1 MFKGSRHEYSV
12 KTCPTSDVEG
22 LENLLNEMSVAG
34 WELYTMNEAESQSGS
49 GYQYNCIFVRD
60 FDDEESE
67 KQDVDSIDLG
77 DFRSKMEKIFHKE
90 PYFECREVQG
100 KIKQKRERIQEIKA
114 CLDSTVIDDQDRAE
128 LNAEMSE
135 ALKELEDLKQTLLEV
150 ISPDKM
156 YDSIDVKK
164 ISILISEELL
174 ELVNPDSNAELISQT
189 VKVRQELTDEL
200 GYVIPSI
207 QFKVDETLEA
217 GEYQIKVRDI
227 TVLEKDIYPNHKMFL
242 KKELDLSRKPS
253 YAIEDIDYITGEKIW
268 WIPIDKTEKY
278 WAKGLLPQEV
288 IAKNLKYIAKR
299 YIDDIF
305 DYNDVNQF
313 VGLAA
318 EKNLYLIENI
328 IPDFISLGE
337 LRYILSTLIRENVS
351 VKDVAFIFE
360 KINDFSEDNV
370 KEDLLEKIRIS
381 LNRQISQSVADENK
395 NIYGIKMSAKSISKI
410 RKTMLGG
417 GETITIEGSVIKKL
431 TTNIEKILN
440 ESDMPIK
447 NIALIA
453 PIDIRQIL
461 FHIFEQVIPNLA
473 VIADEELSAEFN
485 LETIGE
491 I

>member
-34 WELYTMNEAESQSGS
+34 WELYTMNEAEAQSGN

-60 FDDEESE
+60 VDDDESS
-67 KQDVDSIDLG
+67 QDVDEIDLG
-77 DFRSKMEKIFHKE
+77 DFRSKMEKIFQKE
-90 PYFECREVQG
+90 PYFECKEVQS

-128 LNAEMSE
+128 LNTEMSE
-135 ALKELEDLKQTLLEV
+135 ALKTLEELKSTLLEV

-164 ISILISEELL
+164 LSICISEELL

-200 GYVIPSI
+200 GYVIPTI

-217 GEYQIKVRDI
+217 GQYQIKVRDI
-227 TVLEKDIYPNHKMFL
+227 TVLEKDIYPEHKMFF
-242 KKELDLSRKPS
+242 KKDLDLARKPS
-253 YAIEDIDYITGEKIW
+253 HAIEDIDYITGEKVW
-268 WIPIDKTEKY
+268 WLPIEKTDKY
-278 WAKGLLPQEV
+278 WAKGLLPQEA
-288 IAKNLKYIAKR
+288 IAKNLKYISKR

-305 DYNDVNQF
+305 DYNDVNKF

-328 IPDFISLGE
+328 IPDFISMGE
-337 LRYILSTLIRENVS
+337 LRYILSTLIRENIS
-351 VKDVAFIFE
+351 IKDVAFIFE

-381 LNRQISQSVADENK
+381 LSRQISQSVADENK
-395 NIYGIKMSAKSISKI
+395 NIYGIKLNEKAIAKI
-410 RKTMLGG
+410 RKTILAG
-417 GETITIEGSVIKKL
+417 GETITIEGDSIRKIAKA
-431 TTNIEKILN
+431 IEKI
-440 ESDMPIK
+440 IK
-447 NIALIA
+447 TSEINQQNIALIV
-453 PIDIRQIL
+453 PFDIRQIL
-461 FHIFEQVIPNLA
+461 FHIFEQIIPNLA
-473 VIADEELSAEFN
+473 VVADEELSAEFN
-485 LETIGE
+485 LEIIGE
-491 I
+491 A